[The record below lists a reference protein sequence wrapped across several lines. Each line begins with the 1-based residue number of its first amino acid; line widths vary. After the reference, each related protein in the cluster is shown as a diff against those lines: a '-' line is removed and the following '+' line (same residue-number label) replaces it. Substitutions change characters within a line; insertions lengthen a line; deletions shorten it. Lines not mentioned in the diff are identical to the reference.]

1 MVFFLGVGWGDVDF
15 TFYKGFCLG
24 IFFLCKKITYF
35 WKGSHWKR
43 QVPDRSIAQLAGAV
57 EYTDCIF
64 AEGLRRT
71 SPRPRYY
78 TKQSDGQAPVMLKL
92 CGMRSTPSLPS
103 LTGPFWPRVVTPDR
117 VLSMSQI
124 ELLDHLTVCKR
135 MSNVNNY
142 NHFAVCKQ
150 MIIIE

>member
-1 MVFFLGVGWGDVDF
+1 MTLNNFK
-15 TFYKGFCLG
+15 FYKGFYFD

-35 WKGSHWKR
+35 WKSSHWKR

-57 EYTDCIF
+57 KYTDCIS

-92 CGMRSTPSLPS
+92 CGMRSTPSLP
-103 LTGPFWPRVVTPDR
+103 LLPGPF
-117 VLSMSQI
+117 
-124 ELLDHLTVCKR
+124 
-135 MSNVNNY
+135 
-142 NHFAVCKQ
+142 
-150 MIIIE
+150 